1 MDLTATGRGLA
12 PDTTKGAALATAPIT
27 VRPWL
32 PAAILFVASL
42 TFAIGSTWDI
52 QWHSDVGPDTFFT
65 LPHLFIYASAATA
78 GFTGLTVI
86 LITSAA
92 GRAGRRV
99 DGELGGPGI
108 HVFGRT
114 FTAPLGYMVA
124 ALGAASFLLYGL
136 WDLWWH
142 SLYGFDAIIDSPPHI
157 GLFLSSTVIS
167 VGTVIVFAAARAHTW
182 GRLGALFALAHLV
195 TNSTVTALAVQRLSN
210 GTVRWTVAVTAFM
223 VILMLVAGAGF
234 SRWGA
239 TVTAVF
245 GSATQAVFWWF
256 APWAARAYAD
266 FVGLPMREHIRGIP
280 STPALIPFVL
290 IPVGIVVDLLLRR
303 GAGDAGRLA
312 RLLPAVAGAVGGAII
327 AATSPVQ
334 SVLIYEARFHLSA
347 LGDGHF
353 GLASVIVATTIA
365 AAVLGA
371 LGGFLGWRFGG
382 MLRLTAPSQE
392 ALA

>member
-1 MDLTATGRGLA
+1 MDLTANGRGVTA
-12 PDTTKGAALATAPIT
+12 EATAPIT
-27 VRPWL
+27 IRPWL
-32 PAAILFVASL
+32 PAVILFAASI
-42 TFAIGSTWDI
+42 TFSIGSTWDI

-65 LPHLFIYASAATA
+65 LPHLFIYASAAVA

-86 LITSAA
+86 LVTSAA

-108 HVFGRT
+108 GVFGRT

-167 VGTVIVFAAARAHTW
+167 VGTVIVFAAARAHSW

-195 TNSTVTALAVQRLSN
+195 TNSTVTALAVQRLST
-210 GTVRWTVAVTAFM
+210 GSVRWTVAVTAFM
-223 VILMLVAGAGF
+223 VILMLIAGAGF
-234 SRWGA
+234 TRWGA

-245 GSATQAVFWWF
+245 GSATQAAFWWF

-266 FVGLPMREHIRGIP
+266 FVDLPMREHIRGIP
-280 STPALIPFVL
+280 STPALIPFIL
-290 IPVGIVVDLLLRR
+290 IPVGIVIDLLVRR
-303 GAGDAGRLA
+303 SGSGGTA
-312 RLLPAVAGAVGGAII
+312 RWLPALAGAVGGAII
-327 AATSPVQ
+327 AGANPVQ
-334 SVLIYEARFHLSA
+334 GVLIYEARFHLSA
-347 LGDGHF
+347 LFHNAHF
-353 GLASVIVATTIA
+353 GTASVIIATTIA
-365 AAVLGA
+365 AALFGA
-371 LGGFLGWRFGG
+371 LAGFLGWRFGE

-392 ALA
+392 AIA

>member
-1 MDLTATGRGLA
+1 MDLTANTRSVTA
-12 PDTTKGAALATAPIT
+12 EASAPIT
-27 VRPWL
+27 IRPWL
-32 PAAILFVASL
+32 PAAILFAASL
-42 TFAIGSTWDI
+42 TFSIGSTWDI

-65 LPHLFIYASAATA
+65 LPHLFIYASAAVA

-86 LITSAA
+86 LVTSAA

-108 HVFGRT
+108 GVFGRT

-182 GRLGALFALAHLV
+182 GRIGALFALAHLA
-195 TNSTVTALAVQRLSN
+195 TNSTVTALAVQRLS
-210 GTVRWTVAVTAFM
+210 GGAVRWTVAVTAFM
-223 VILMLVAGAGF
+223 VILMLIAGAGF
-234 SRWGA
+234 TRWGA

-290 IPVGIVVDLLLRR
+290 IPVGVVIDLLLRR
-303 GAGDAGRLA
+303 SGVGSRV
-312 RLLPAVAGAVGGAII
+312 LPAVAGAVGGAII
-327 AATSPVQ
+327 AGTSPVQ
-334 SVLIYEARFHLSA
+334 SVLIYEARFHFSA
-347 LGDGHF
+347 LFHHAHYGA
-353 GLASVIVATTIA
+353 ASVTIATTVA
-365 AAVLGA
+365 AAVFGA
-371 LGGFLGWRFGG
+371 LGGFLGWRFGE

>member
-1 MDLTATGRGLA
+1 MDLTANGRGLTA
-12 PDTTKGAALATAPIT
+12 EATAPIT
-27 VRPWL
+27 IRPWL
-32 PAAILFVASL
+32 PAAILFAAGM
-42 TFAIGSTWDI
+42 TFAVGSTWDI

-65 LPHLFIYASAATA
+65 LPHLFIYASAAIA

-86 LITSAA
+86 LVTSAA

-108 HVFGRT
+108 NVFGRT

-167 VGTVIVFAAARAHTW
+167 VGTVIVFGAARAHRW
-182 GRLGALFALAHLV
+182 GRIGALFALAHLA
-195 TNSTVTALAVQRLSN
+195 TSSTVTALAVQRLST

-223 VILMLVAGAGF
+223 VILLMVLGAGF
-234 SRWGA
+234 QRWGA

-245 GSATQAVFWWF
+245 SSAIQGVFWWF

-280 STPALIPFVL
+280 ATPALIPFCL
-290 IPVGIVVDLLLRR
+290 IPVGIVIDLLLRR
-303 GAGDAGRLA
+303 THSPA
-312 RLLPAVAGAVGGAII
+312 RLLPALAGGLGGAII
-327 AATSPVQ
+327 GGFNPVQ
-334 SVLIYEARFHLSA
+334 QVIIYDVRLSHA
-347 LGDGHF
+347 
-353 GLASVIVATTIA
+353 AVIIATTVA
-365 AAVLGA
+365 AALLGA
-371 LGGFLGWRFGG
+371 LGGYLGWRFGD
-382 MLRLTAPSQE
+382 MLRLSAPSEQVS
-392 ALA
+392 A

>member
-1 MDLTATGRGLA
+1 MDLTATARGVTA
-12 PDTTKGAALATAPIT
+12 EASAPIT
-27 VRPWL
+27 LRPWL
-32 PAAILFVASL
+32 PAAILFAASL
-42 TFAIGSTWDI
+42 TFSIGSTWDI

-65 LPHLFIYASAATA
+65 LPHLFIYASAAVA

-86 LITSAA
+86 LVTSAA

-108 HVFGRT
+108 GVFGRT

-124 ALGAASFLLYGL
+124 SLGAASFLLYGL

-167 VGTVIVFAAARAHTW
+167 VGTVIVFAAARAHPW
-182 GRLGALFALAHLV
+182 GRIGALFALAHLA

-210 GTVRWTVAVTAFM
+210 GSVRWTVAVTAFM
-223 VILMLVAGAGF
+223 VILMLIAGAGF
-234 SRWGA
+234 TRWGA

-290 IPVGIVVDLLLRR
+290 IPVGLVIDLLLRR
-303 GAGDAGRLA
+303 SGKGSA

-327 AATSPVQ
+327 AGASPVQ
-334 SVLIYEARFHLSA
+334 SVLIYEARFHFSA
-347 LGDGHF
+347 LFHSAHYGT
-353 GLASVIVATTIA
+353 AAVIIATTVA
-365 AAVLGA
+365 AAVFGA
-371 LGGFLGWRFGG
+371 LGGFLGWRFGE

>member
-1 MDLTATGRGLA
+1 MDLTANGRGLTA
-12 PDTTKGAALATAPIT
+12 EATAPIT

-32 PAAILFVASL
+32 PAAILFAASM
-42 TFAIGSTWDI
+42 TFAVGSTWDI
-52 QWHSDVGPDTFFT
+52 QWHTDVGPDTFFT
-65 LPHLFIYASAATA
+65 LPHLFIYASAAVA

-86 LITSAA
+86 LITTAA

-108 HVFGRT
+108 GVFGRT

-167 VGTVIVFAAARAHTW
+167 VGTVIVFAAARAHRW
-182 GRLGALFALAHLV
+182 GRVGALFALAHLA
-195 TNSTVTALAVQRLSN
+195 TSSTVTALAVQRLST
-210 GTVRWTVAVTAFM
+210 GSVRWTVAVTAFM
-223 VILMLVAGAGF
+223 VILLMVVGAGF
-234 SRWGA
+234 ERWGA
-239 TVTAVF
+239 TITAIF

-280 STPALIPFVL
+280 ATPALIPFCL
-290 IPVGIVVDLLLRR
+290 IPVGIVIDLLLRR
-303 GAGDAGRLA
+303 AVSES
-312 RLLPAVAGAVGGAII
+312 RLLPVLAGAVGGAII
-327 AATSPVQ
+327 GGFNPVQ
-334 SVLIYEARFHLSA
+334 QIIIYDAHLPRA
-347 LGDGHF
+347 M
-353 GLASVIVATTIA
+353 VIVATTIA
-365 AAVLGA
+365 AAALGA
-371 LGGFLGWRFGG
+371 LAGYLGRPFGE
-382 MLRLTAPSQE
+382 MLRLAAPSE
-392 ALA
+392 KVSA

>member
-1 MDLTATGRGLA
+1 MDLTANGRGVTA
-12 PDTTKGAALATAPIT
+12 EATAPIT
-27 VRPWL
+27 IRPWL
-32 PAAILFVASL
+32 PAVILFAASI
-42 TFAIGSTWDI
+42 TFSIGSTWDI

-65 LPHLFIYASAATA
+65 LPHLFIYASAAVA

-86 LITSAA
+86 LVTSAA

-108 HVFGRT
+108 GVFGRT

-167 VGTVIVFAAARAHTW
+167 VGTVIVFAAARAHSW

-195 TNSTVTALAVQRLSN
+195 TNSTVTALAVQRLST
-210 GTVRWTVAVTAFM
+210 GSVRWTVAVTAFM
-223 VILMLVAGAGF
+223 VILMLIAGAGF
-234 SRWGA
+234 TRWGA

-256 APWAARAYAD
+256 APWAARTYAD
-266 FVGLPMREHIRGIP
+266 FVDLPMREHIRGIP

-290 IPVGIVVDLLLRR
+290 TPVGIVVDLLVRR
-303 GAGDAGRLA
+303 SGSGGAA
-312 RLLPAVAGAVGGAII
+312 RLRPALAGAVGGAII
-327 AATSPVQ
+327 AGANPVQ
-334 SVLIYEARFHLSA
+334 GVLIYEARFHLSA
-347 LGDGHF
+347 LFHNAHF
-353 GLASVIVATTIA
+353 GTASVIIATTIA
-365 AAVLGA
+365 AALFGA
-371 LGGFLGWRFGG
+371 LAGFLGWRFGE

>member
-1 MDLTATGRGLA
+1 MDLTANGRGLTA
-12 PDTTKGAALATAPIT
+12 EATAPIT
-27 VRPWL
+27 IRPWL
-32 PAAILFVASL
+32 PAAILFAASM
-42 TFAIGSTWDI
+42 TFAVGSTWDI

-65 LPHLFIYASAATA
+65 LPHLFIYASAAIA

-86 LITSAA
+86 LVTSAA

-108 HVFGRT
+108 SVFGRT

-167 VGTVIVFAAARAHTW
+167 VGTVIVFGAARAHRW
-182 GRLGALFALAHLV
+182 GRIGALFALAHLA
-195 TNSTVTALAVQRLSN
+195 TSSTVTALAVQRLST

-223 VILMLVAGAGF
+223 VILLMVVGAGF
-234 SRWGA
+234 QRWGA

-245 GSATQAVFWWF
+245 SSAIQGVFWWF

-280 STPALIPFVL
+280 ATPALIPFCL
-290 IPVGIVVDLLLRR
+290 IPVGIVIDLLLRR
-303 GAGDAGRLA
+303 TDSPA
-312 RLLPAVAGAVGGAII
+312 RLLPALAGGLGGAII
-327 AATSPVQ
+327 GGFNPVQ
-334 SVLIYEARFHLSA
+334 QVIIYDARLS
-347 LGDGHF
+347 H
-353 GLASVIVATTIA
+353 ASVIIATTVA
-365 AAVLGA
+365 AALLGA
-371 LGGFLGWRFGG
+371 LGGYLGWRFGD
-382 MLRLTAPSQE
+382 MLRLSAPSE
-392 ALA
+392 KVSA

>member
-1 MDLTATGRGLA
+1 MDLTAGGSVGTA
-12 PDTTKGAALATAPIT
+12 EASAPIT
-27 VRPWL
+27 IRPWL
-32 PAAILFVASL
+32 PAAILFAASI
-42 TFAIGSTWDI
+42 TFSIGSTWDI

-65 LPHLFIYASAATA
+65 LPHLFIYASAAVA

-86 LITSAA
+86 LVTSAA

-99 DGELGGPGI
+99 NGELGGPGI
-108 HVFGRT
+108 NVFGRT

-124 ALGAASFLLYGL
+124 SLGAASFLLYGL

-182 GRLGALFALAHLV
+182 GRIGALFALAHLV
-195 TNSTVTALAVQRLSN
+195 TNSTVTALAVQRLSG
-210 GTVRWTVAVTAFM
+210 GTVRWTVVVTAFM
-223 VILMLVAGAGF
+223 VILMLIAGAGF
-234 SRWGA
+234 TRWGA
-239 TVTAVF
+239 TITAVF

-303 GAGDAGRLA
+303 SGRDGVA
-312 RLLPAVAGAVGGAII
+312 RLLPALAGAVGGAII
-327 AATSPVQ
+327 AGFNPIQ
-334 SVLIYEARFHLSA
+334 NIIIYDAHISRA
-347 LGDGHF
+347 
-353 GLASVIVATTIA
+353 AVIIATTVA
-365 AAVLGA
+365 AALLGA

-382 MLRLTAPSQE
+382 MLRLTAPGQE

>member
-1 MDLTATGRGLA
+1 MDLTATGRGVTA
-12 PDTTKGAALATAPIT
+12 TATAPLT
-27 VRPWL
+27 LRPWL
-32 PAAILFVASL
+32 PAAILFTASI
-42 TFAIGSTWDI
+42 TFSIGSTWDI

-65 LPHLFIYASAATA
+65 LPHLFIYASAAVA

-86 LITSAA
+86 LVTSAA

-108 HVFGRT
+108 GVFGRT

-124 ALGAASFLLYGL
+124 SLGAASFLLYGL

-142 SLYGFDAIIDSPPHI
+142 SLYGFDAVIDSPPHI

-167 VGTVIVFAAARAHTW
+167 VGTVIVFAAARAHRW
-182 GRLGALFALAHLV
+182 GWLGALFALAHLV
-195 TNSTVTALAVQRLSN
+195 TNSTVTALAVQRLN
-210 GTVRWTVAVTAFM
+210 AGNIRWTVVVTAFM
-223 VILMLVAGAGF
+223 VVLLLVAGAGF
-234 SRWGA
+234 LRWGA

-256 APWAARAYAD
+256 APWAARTYAD
-266 FVGLPMREHIRGIP
+266 FVGLPMREHIRAIP

-290 IPVGIVVDLLLRR
+290 IPVGLVIDLLLRR
-303 GAGDAGRLA
+303 TSVGARG
-312 RLLPAVAGAVGGAII
+312 LPAVAGAVGGAII
-327 AATSPVQ
+327 AGCNPVQ
-334 SVLIYEARFHLSA
+334 NHIVYDAPIAQASA
-347 LGDGHF
+347 I
-353 GLASVIVATTIA
+353 LATVVA
-365 AAVLGA
+365 AALFAA

>member
-1 MDLTATGRGLA
+1 MDLTANGRIKAAEASA
-12 PDTTKGAALATAPIT
+12 PVTL
-27 VRPWL
+27 RPWL
-32 PAAILFVASL
+32 PAAILFAASL
-42 TFAIGSTWDI
+42 TFSIGSTWDI

-65 LPHLFIYASAATA
+65 LPHLFIYASAAVA

-108 HVFGRT
+108 GVFGRT

-142 SLYGFDAIIDSPPHI
+142 SLYGFDAVIDSPPHI

-167 VGTVIVFAAARAHTW
+167 VGTVIVFAAARSHTW
-182 GRLGALFALAHLV
+182 GRIGALLSLAHLA
-195 TNSTVTALAVQRLSN
+195 TSSTVTALAVQRLSA
-210 GTVRWTVAVTAFM
+210 GTIRWTVAVTAFM
-223 VILMLVAGAGF
+223 VILLLIAGAGF
-234 SRWGA
+234 IRWGA
-239 TVTAVF
+239 TITAVAA
-245 GSATQAVFWWF
+245 SATQAVFWWF

-280 STPALIPFVL
+280 VTPALIPFCVILVGLVIDVL
-290 IPVGIVVDLLLRR
+290 MRWTSPDPTRT
-303 GAGDAGRLA
+303 A
-312 RLLPAVAGAVGGAII
+312 RLVPTLVGALGGAII
-327 AATSPVQ
+327 GGLNPVQ
-334 SVLIYEARFHLSA
+334 VVLIYDAHYPRGE
-347 LGDGHF
+347 
-353 GLASVIVATTIA
+353 VIVATTVA

-371 LGGFLGWRFGG
+371 LGGFLGWRFGT

-392 ALA
+392 TLA

>member
-1 MDLTATGRGLA
+1 MDLTANGRVRTAEASA
-12 PDTTKGAALATAPIT
+12 PVTL
-27 VRPWL
+27 RPWL
-32 PAAILFVASL
+32 PAAILFAASL
-42 TFAIGSTWDI
+42 TFSIGSTWDI

-65 LPHLFIYASAATA
+65 LPHLFIYASAAVA

-108 HVFGRT
+108 GVFGRT

-142 SLYGFDAIIDSPPHI
+142 SLYGFDAVIDSPPHI

-182 GRLGALFALAHLV
+182 GRIGALLSLAHLA
-195 TNSTVTALAVQRLSN
+195 TSSTVTALAVQRLSA
-210 GTVRWTVAVTAFM
+210 GTIRWTVAVTAFM
-223 VILMLVAGAGF
+223 VILLLIAGAGF
-234 SRWGA
+234 IRWGA
-239 TVTAVF
+239 TITAVAAS
-245 GSATQAVFWWF
+245 GTQAVFWWF
-256 APWAARAYAD
+256 APWAARTYAD

-280 STPALIPFVL
+280 VTPALIPFCVIL
-290 IPVGIVVDLLLRR
+290 VGLVIDGLMRWTSPDPTR
-303 GAGDAGRLA
+303 TA
-312 RLLPAVAGAVGGAII
+312 RLVPTLVGALGGAII
-327 AATSPVQ
+327 GGLNPVQ
-334 SVLIYEARFHLSA
+334 IVLIYDAHYPRGE
-347 LGDGHF
+347 
-353 GLASVIVATTIA
+353 VIVATTVA

-371 LGGFLGWRFGG
+371 LGGFLGWRFGT

-392 ALA
+392 TLA